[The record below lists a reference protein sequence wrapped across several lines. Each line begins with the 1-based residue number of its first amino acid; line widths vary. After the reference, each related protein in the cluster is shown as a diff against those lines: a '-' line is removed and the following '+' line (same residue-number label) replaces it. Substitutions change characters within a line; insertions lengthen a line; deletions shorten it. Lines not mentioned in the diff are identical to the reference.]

1 MSNGAL
7 SLALLLGT
15 VNASCAH
22 AAQAPAVPVVAP
34 ASSPNAPPQVWR
46 AKPSRRFTGTL
57 VLVGGTIYGGGLDRR
72 VVAVDLASGQQRW
85 ASRLGGIIGG
95 GVVVGGDTVYAA
107 TTRPEGKVSALE
119 GKTGQRIWRTSIGP
133 VNAPLALIGG
143 LVIAPTQK
151 GNIVALDARTG
162 AVRWHQQLGVARTAA
177 VPGDSGTFIMATVD
191 SLFRLDAKDG
201 RVVHGQGSPGAVVS
215 PWIRY
220 AGLLVA
226 GTSDSL
232 VVGVDPDSLVTRWQ
246 VQLDAPVLN
255 SPAASGDTVFAATR
269 RGSLYRI
276 TPSPSPSPSPSS
288 SMQAERV
295 AELDWPVTAP
305 VSIVNGLIL
314 LGGADGGLRAF
325 RPDGTEAWRLQL
337 RWPVEL
343 GVVLLDDGMLAAG
356 GDGDLHRYGR

>member
-1 MSNGAL
+1 
-7 SLALLLGT
+7 
-15 VNASCAH
+15 
-22 AAQAPAVPVVAP
+22 VPVVAP

-57 VLVGGTIYGGGLDRR
+57 VLAGETIYGGGLDRR

-107 TTRPEGKVSALE
+107 TTRPEGRVSALD

-162 AVRWHQQLGVARTAA
+162 EVRWHQQLGVARTAA
-177 VPGDSGTFIMATVD
+177 VPGDSGTFIVATVD

-232 VVGVDPDSLVTRWQ
+232 VVGVDPDSLTRWQ

-255 SPAASGDTVFAATR
+255 SPAASGGTVFAAR
-269 RGSLYRI
+269 RGNLPDH
-276 TPSPSPSPSPSS
+276 T
-288 SMQAERV
+288 V
-295 AELDWPVTAP
+295 AVAIAFAVVFDAGRARGGLDWPVTAWCR
-305 VSIVNGLIL
+305 S
-314 LGGADGGLRAF
+314 
-325 RPDGTEAWRLQL
+325 
-337 RWPVEL
+337 
-343 GVVLLDDGMLAAG
+343 
-356 GDGDLHRYGR
+356 